1 MCHFWLQFM
10 QLSSYLSSD
19 IFKCNYINR
28 NSKNFSHFS
37 FTATTGTERKIQR
50 FLVWKL
56 SFSIHIQ
63 IGLKLAT
70 VATVS
75 FYPVACTLHSL
86 YVLYSSYAWIHS
98 GWLVYSCCIHIRN
111 VKRERF
117 HYKMGVANDISY
129 GSHILTL
136 CGSAQCSALYIENDG
151 RKTQEEE
158 EDIYKWWTLYNTIV
172 HNDGS
177 EQHSGVSIYLMVV
190 SFRFRSIFFAF
201 KVLSV
206 RVVPSLMLQFFHLY
220 FSFEV

>member
-1 MCHFWLQFM
+1 MCNFGLQFM

-70 VATVS
+70 VAIVS

-129 GSHILTL
+129 GSHILTV
-136 CGSAQCSALYIENDG
+136 CGSAQCSVLYIENDG
-151 RKTQEEE
+151 RKTKKKKK
-158 EDIYKWWTLYNTIV
+158 IYINGERCTTPSFTMMAAYNT
-172 HNDGS
+172 
-177 EQHSGVSIYLMVV
+177 VV
-190 SFRFRSIFFAF
+190 CLFTWWSFHFGFD
-201 KVLSV
+201 
-206 RVVPSLMLQFFHLY
+206 QY
-220 FSFEV
+220 FSLSKFYLCE